1 MERRLTVHK
10 KYLCIPVKTAG
21 REEQHLET
29 LEIFQDDNKIFEI
42 RIPVDEQDESGSYDY
57 YAYVDVSQYHGRG
70 LCLRGKIPFGLLE
83 RVAQRDE
90 EEREHVSCPRPV
102 LHFTSG
108 TGWIN
113 DPNGLIC
120 ENGRWQLYFQHN
132 PFNTEWENLCWG
144 SAVSEDLV
152 HWRQRDVAL
161 WPDETGTM
169 FSGCGIV
176 NERGLLGLPKDAL
189 LYFYTAAGDCNDWS
203 KGKMFTQHLA
213 YSLDGGE
220 TLVKWGQVIAPLGK
234 DSRDPKVFWHEE
246 TQSYVMVL
254 WLVGNRFLVLRSGDL
269 EHWKQTQD
277 IELPDAWECPDL
289 FELED
294 DGGEKHWVFWC
305 ADGYYYIGD
314 FDGYEFSVRQ
324 GKREAYGTKLPYAAQ
339 TWSGTGKRVISL
351 AWLRTA
357 NEGKLYTGMM
367 AIPRELSLVRRGGE
381 LAMKLSL
388 PEEIAGRFCPVPE
401 QALVPQS
408 AADEAAKNLPADVKR
423 LTYRGEKETPA
434 IFKFS
439 WPGESLAP
447 VSLEMEGISLKAEPE
462 NGRIY
467 LGDTVYEAGEKI
479 FDLCVIRDAGVIE
492 ITANDDIIY
501 LTVEISGY
509 DLGSPVEITAGT
521 EVSLSAGRYVPCGG
535 HEGKAS

>member
-90 EEREHVSCPRPV
+90 GERDHVSCPRPV

-189 LYFYTAAGDCNDWS
+189 LYFYTAAGDC
-203 KGKMFTQHLA
+203 QR
-213 YSLDGGE
+213 
-220 TLVKWGQVIAPLGK
+220 LVERENVHPA
-234 DSRDPKVFWHEE
+234 
-246 TQSYVMVL
+246 
-254 WLVGNRFLVLRSGDL
+254 SGL
-269 EHWKQTQD
+269 Q
-277 IELPDAWECPDL
+277 P
-289 FELED
+289 
-294 DGGEKHWVFWC
+294 G
-305 ADGYYYIGD
+305 
-314 FDGYEFSVRQ
+314 
-324 GKREAYGTKLPYAAQ
+324 
-339 TWSGTGKRVISL
+339 
-351 AWLRTA
+351 
-357 NEGKLYTGMM
+357 
-367 AIPRELSLVRRGGE
+367 RR
-381 LAMKLSL
+381 
-388 PEEIAGRFCPVPE
+388 
-401 QALVPQS
+401 
-408 AADEAAKNLPADVKR
+408 
-423 LTYRGEKETPA
+423 
-434 IFKFS
+434 
-439 WPGESLAP
+439 
-447 VSLEMEGISLKAEPE
+447 
-462 NGRIY
+462 
-467 LGDTVYEAGEKI
+467 
-479 FDLCVIRDAGVIE
+479 RDAYQVGAGHRPAGKGQPGPEGVL
-492 ITANDDIIY
+492 A
-501 LTVEISGY
+501 
-509 DLGSPVEITAGT
+509 
-521 EVSLSAGRYVPCGG
+521 
-535 HEGKAS
+535 